1 MTELT
6 ELSVI
11 LPDWRHAMNLSLM
24 FLAGLGFTLA
34 ISLTAVIYLKS
45 SLRRLLC
52 KVCGND
58 ERAAFWTAFTNT
70 VLLLVPLV
78 FALQSQP
85 SEGSQARVLFELADQ
100 LKWGLIGLASSIL
113 TVGWVLGRFILR
125 TRLAYL
131 NAASS
136 KP

>member
-1 MTELT
+1 MPEITELP
-6 ELSVI
+6 VI
-11 LPDWRHAMNLSLM
+11 LPDWRRAMNLSLM

-52 KVCGND
+52 EVCGND
-58 ERAAFWTAFTNT
+58 ERAGFWTAFTNT

-85 SEGSQARVLFELADQ
+85 SERPQTRILFELADQ
-100 LKWGLIGLASSIL
+100 LKWGLIGLGSSIL
-113 TVGWVLGRFILR
+113 MIGWVLSRFILR
-125 TRLAYL
+125 TRVPHL
-131 NAASS
+131 NGASP

>member
-1 MTELT
+1 M
-6 ELSVI
+6 S
-11 LPDWRHAMNLSLM
+11 LSLS
-24 FLAGLGFTLA
+24 FLAGLALTLA
-34 ISLTAVIYLKS
+34 LSLTAVTYLQP
-45 SLRRLLC
+45 SLRRVLVE
-52 KVCGND
+52 VCGND

-85 SEGSQARVLFELADQ
+85 DEHPRTPILFEFAGQ
-100 LKWGLIGLASSIL
+100 LKWGLIGLGSSIL
-113 TVGWVLGRFILR
+113 IVGWVLSRFILR

-131 NAASS
+131 NATPA